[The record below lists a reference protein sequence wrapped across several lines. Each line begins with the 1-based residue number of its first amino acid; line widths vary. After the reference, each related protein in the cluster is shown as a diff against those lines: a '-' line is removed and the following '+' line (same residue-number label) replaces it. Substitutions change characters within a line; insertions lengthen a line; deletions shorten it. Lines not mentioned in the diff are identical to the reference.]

1 MIEFATKLLE
11 LLPKAIAWAEAQS
24 RIILEQGMPL
34 PAPGIS
40 DARIVGVANPELIR
54 VALVPSLPLPDD
66 EDLRAFAMQTGL
78 LGPELHGMT
87 LGHGIFVVHGHVTGQ
102 LLSHEYRHVYQY
114 ERAGSIAAF
123 LADYLQQI
131 GSVGYL
137 DAPLEIDAR
146 NHEIQ

>member
-1 MIEFATKLLE
+1 VIEFATKLLE

-24 RIILEQGMPL
+24 RIVLEQGMPL

-78 LGPELHGMT
+78 LGP
-87 LGHGIFVVHGHVTGQ
+87 GQ
-102 LLSHEYRHVYQY
+102 IPAHWPMRS
-114 ERAGSIAAF
+114 
-123 LADYLQQI
+123 
-131 GSVGYL
+131 
-137 DAPLEIDAR
+137 
-146 NHEIQ
+146 